1 MSKVSFRFGRTILP
15 FAGGLLVT
23 ALAVVTYLSII
34 AGVILGVFWLIWSL
48 WCFVVPALFPS
59 IAPQFADPSYW
70 LFVAAWIL
78 VGLVSRV
85 VFRGLRPSSK

>member
-1 MSKVSFRFGRTILP
+1 MSKVSFRFGRTSLP

-23 ALAVVTYLSII
+23 ALAVVTYLSI
-34 AGVILGVFWLIWSL
+34 ILGVFWLIWSL

-59 IAPQFADPSYW
+59 MAPQFANPSYW